1 MCIPNAYL
9 PPQAIMCITKLF
21 MSNAGED
28 VAHAGNHG
36 TENTEDY
43 KQKTVMRSH
52 LKNLLYAEMSLL
64 SSIISS
70 IGVLD
75 GLSTTLVVGWPFVCL
90 FACIFV

>member
-1 MCIPNAYL
+1 MYISNSYL
-9 PPQAIMCITKLF
+9 PPQAFLCITRLF
-21 MSNAGED
+21 MSN
-28 VAHAGNHG
+28 VALAANHG
-36 TENTEDY
+36 TEC
-43 KQKTVMRSH
+43 KQQESVMRSH
-52 LKNLLYAEMSLL
+52 IQNLLYAEMSLL